1 MSRKNTHLT
10 IFKKLCYRMF
20 YSPFRFFFKNSDN
33 LGQKVVNFSLGPP
46 SPPYSLLKCDAYGE
60 TCPCTFYL
68 FLAFFNIEY
77 RPFRNFRYVIVTCC
91 HYARICLSR
100 EWLAQTAVTS
110 ETGRPTDLKEARFTE
125 FVSSSY

>member
-1 MSRKNTHLT
+1 
-10 IFKKLCYRMF
+10 MF

-77 RPFRNFRYVIVTCC
+77 KGKGDRKKVSLPAVQECNAFVI
-91 HYARICLSR
+91 LSI
-100 EWLAQTAVTS
+100 
-110 ETGRPTDLKEARFTE
+110 
-125 FVSSSY
+125 